1 VPGIADLEPTGL
13 SGIRFYQPGA
23 TIAEHVDMADLNVVS
38 ALINID
44 QMVRPFTRACVF
56 STPHAPP

>member
-1 VPGIADLEPTGL
+1 MCPGIPDLEPTGL

-23 TIAEHVDMADLNVVS
+23 TIAEHVDMANTNVIS

-44 QMVRPFTRACVF
+44 QLVGSSR
-56 STPHAPP
+56 